1 MAEDTG
7 LTRRTVIGAGAA
19 ALATV
24 AVSDLFSVSSIL
36 ANTGPTEGVGYFT
49 RLTVNSS

>member
-1 MAEDTG
+1 MAEDSG

-24 AVSDLFSVSSIL
+24 AVSDLFHISSAL
-36 ANTGPTEGVGYFT
+36 AETGE
-49 RLTVNSS
+49 